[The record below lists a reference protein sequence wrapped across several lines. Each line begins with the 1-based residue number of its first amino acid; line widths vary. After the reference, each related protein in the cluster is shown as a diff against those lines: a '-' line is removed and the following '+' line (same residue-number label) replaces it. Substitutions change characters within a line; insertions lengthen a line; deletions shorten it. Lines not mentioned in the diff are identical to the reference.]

1 MPCATRPRAKVGR
14 MLVTGVFACA
24 STLVA
29 ADEFDVVNF
38 TAGATMLYDDNVFR
52 LSGAADPNRFLGTS
66 RRDDLLTVTSAG
78 IRINKPVSLQRFE
91 LDASYTEFRYQRF
104 GQLSYGAFNY
114 LGTWRWSLTPKF
126 TGSVS
131 TERRQSLN
139 SFADF
144 IGFVRNLRTDETT
157 RFNAAYQLDGAW
169 RVIGGATDY
178 ERRNSQPFL
187 AEQDLRQSAVEA
199 GVRYDFAS
207 GSSVSA
213 VARGVAGKF
222 INRSAPAA
230 ASLIDTGY
238 SDSEFEGRAA
248 WLFSAKSRL
257 DARLT
262 WTDRTHENFSQRD
275 YRGLTGNAVL
285 TWGVSAK
292 TRVRTTVSRNLSSF
306 QQASS
311 SFTRVHRV
319 ALEPEWQVTSKV
331 LARARVEHSTRE
343 FLGPVAATPVNGRVD
358 RLTGWYGGV
367 DWQPRRYV
375 TLSASLQGDR
385 RSSTAP
391 GLDFRS
397 TQATLSAQFT
407 F

>member
-1 MPCATRPRAKVGR
+1 MPCFVRPRAKVGR
-14 MLVTGVFACA
+14 MLVTGVFACSCSLA
-24 STLVA
+24 A

-114 LGTWRWSLTPKF
+114 LGTWRWSLTPRF
-126 TGSVS
+126 TGNLS

-157 RFNAAYQLDGAW
+157 RFNAVYRLDGAW
-169 RVIGGATDY
+169 RLIGGVTDY

-187 AEQDLRQSAVEA
+187 AQQDLRQDSVEG
-199 GVRYDFAS
+199 GVRYEFAS
-207 GSSVSA
+207 GSSLSA
-213 VARGVAGKF
+213 VARGGSGRF
-222 INRSAPAA
+222 INRPAPAA
-230 ASLIDTGY
+230 ASLIDTGF
-238 SDSEFEGRAA
+238 SDREIEGRMA

-262 WTDRTHENFSQRD
+262 WIERKHDNFSQRD
-275 YRGLTGNAVL
+275 YSGLNGNAAL

-292 TRVRTTVSRNLSSF
+292 ARVRATVSRDLSSF

-319 ALEPEWQVTSKV
+319 ALEPEWQVSAKV
-331 LARARVEHSTRE
+331 VARARVEHSTRE
-343 FLGPVAATPVNGRVD
+343 FLGPVAVTPQNDRVD

-385 RSSTAP
+385 RSSTAA

>member
-1 MPCATRPRAKVGR
+1 MPCFKRPRAKVGR

-24 STLVA
+24 CTLAA

-52 LSGAADPNRFLGTS
+52 LSGGADPNRFLGTS

-91 LDASYTEFRYQRF
+91 LDASYNEFRYQRF

-114 LGTWRWSLTPKF
+114 LGTWRWSVTPRF
-126 TGSVS
+126 NGSLS
-131 TERRQSLN
+131 TERRQSLR
-139 SFADF
+139 SFIDF

-157 RFNAAYQLDGAW
+157 RFSAEYRLDGAW
-169 RVIGGATDY
+169 RLIGGATAY
-178 ERRNSQPFL
+178 EGRNSQPFL
-187 AEQDLRQSAVEA
+187 AQQDLRQDSFEG
-199 GVRYDFAS
+199 GVRYEYAS
-207 GSSVSA
+207 GSFLSA
-213 VARGVAGKF
+213 VVRGTSGAF
-222 INRSAPAA
+222 INRPAPAA
-230 ASLIDTGY
+230 ASLVDTGFA
-238 SDSEFEGRAA
+238 DRELEGRMA

-262 WTDRTHENFSQRD
+262 WLERKHDNFAQRD
-275 YRGLTGNAVL
+275 YSGLAGNAVL

-292 TRVRTTVSRNLSSF
+292 TRVRTTFSRDLLSF
-306 QQASS
+306 QLASS
-311 SFTRVHRV
+311 SYNRVQRV
-319 ALEPEWQVTSKV
+319 ALEPEWQVSAKV

-343 FLGPVAATPVNGRVD
+343 FLGPVAVTPQNGRVD

-385 RSSTAP
+385 RSSTVP

-397 TQATLSAQFT
+397 TQAVLSAQFT